1 MANTFFIVFMILLLG
16 WIGSLF
22 GSVGMFIGGILGL
35 AAAIAKNRKDEVEKE
50 TISINPSAKL
60 DFKEEAVLAVV
71 PPVQTSGTIINDIS
85 NKYGS
90 ADRALYTDVVVEIM
104 AAIIAAD
111 SIIEELEIEAAT
123 LLIENDDLITDKR
136 SALDV
141 LNDKVGVFFDERT
154 KSKAIFKLKSSST
167 VHRINEL
174 KTPYLKDRLLIISE
188 GLHDSIN
195 EGDKDETR
203 EILDKIKSVMS
214 DQSPN
219 SLTDRRHIAEEYIMK
234 SGDKEAVELLKKIK
248 KQPGNYG
255 NNLKEAAKGNSIL
268 RTGLGVFGGMI
279 AANLVTGAIR
289 QYQLDEAL
297 SKFDANVEG
306 NGGLENFQ
314 PVDDSNYISASN
326 TVTGLENEAE
336 LEDGPDFEYGAD
348 FENEGD
354 NELDTASSEDFDAS
368 DTIESDSELDTGD
381 DWDFDLG

>member
-1 MANTFFIVFMILLLG
+1 
-16 WIGSLF
+16 
-22 GSVGMFIGGILGL
+22 
-35 AAAIAKNRKDEVEKE
+35 
-50 TISINPSAKL
+50 
-60 DFKEEAVLAVV
+60 
-71 PPVQTSGTIINDIS
+71 
-85 NKYGS
+85 
-90 ADRALYTDVVVEIM
+90 M

-234 SGDKEAVELLKKIK
+234 SGDKEAVELLNKIK